1 MKWEIEMNKVKLA
14 VSLAL
19 LMLGLAS
26 WDAVLDHE
34 QDLQDSAITAPPSGQ
49 ARVFADGTPRPD

>member
-1 MKWEIEMNKVKLA
+1 MNKVKVA

-34 QDLQDSAITAPPSGQ
+34 QNLQDSAVTADESGQ
-49 ARVFADGTPRPD
+49 ARAFQDGTPKPP